1 MRHCLRQDKNILLE
15 TIDKLTQKSK
25 GILAADE
32 STNTIGKRLKVI
44 NLENNHENRKNYRK
58 MLFSTKNLEKY
69 ISGIILYEE
78 TFYDE
83 YVKGT
88 TFSEYLKQKNI
99 VPGIKVDQG
108 LVSINT
114 DDEKMTDL
122 NLRHLGIDSTTDV
135 LSFSNT
141 NSLKKNK
148 NFVSS
153 EESGIMPEFIGE
165 VVISSPQAEQQ
176 ATEKGISFMEEVA
189 FLLAHG
195 ILHLLGRDHETE
207 DERIE
212 MESLHRQTLFA
223 MLGKSSIPIE
233 VNYLA

>member
-1 MRHCLRQDKNILLE
+1 KPTVLPLKFIVCSTISNQLFHGNDNLHFKLVINVKVALLQKRNTAVFIDPE
-15 TIDKLTQKSK
+15 ITIVDKLMTEDWLCHITHAALTSLEVPQNKS
-25 GILAADE
+25 IEIA
-32 STNTIGKRLKVI
+32 I
-44 NLENNHENRKNYRK
+44 
-58 MLFSTKNLEKY
+58 
-69 ISGIILYEE
+69 
-78 TFYDE
+78 
-83 YVKGT
+83 
-88 TFSEYLKQKNI
+88 
-99 VPGIKVDQG
+99 
-108 LVSINT
+108 T

>member
-1 MRHCLRQDKNILLE
+1 MKLVINVKVALLQKRNTAVFIDPE
-15 TIDKLTQKSK
+15 ITIVDKLMTEDWLCHITHAALTSLEVTQNKS
-25 GILAADE
+25 IEIA
-32 STNTIGKRLKVI
+32 I
-44 NLENNHENRKNYRK
+44 
-58 MLFSTKNLEKY
+58 
-69 ISGIILYEE
+69 
-78 TFYDE
+78 
-83 YVKGT
+83 
-88 TFSEYLKQKNI
+88 
-99 VPGIKVDQG
+99 
-108 LVSINT
+108 T

-141 NSLKKNK
+141 NSLNKNK